1 MKNRTFTPRPYQN
14 LIVNHQLEI
23 PRGNTWAGMG
33 MGKTSSTLC
42 ALDIAY
48 MSGYYTEPTLVIAPL
63 RVAQSTWPDEL
74 IKWDFKNISIQ
85 PIIGNSKQ
93 RADALKNPNA
103 NVFTTNYENLPWLV
117 ETLGA
122 KWPFKQ
128 IIADESTKL
137 KSFRLRGG
145 GTRAASL
152 RNVAFKKVNFWQNLT
167 GTPAPNGLIDLW
179 GQNWFID
186 GGQRLGR
193 TIEAF
198 TDRWF
203 NKIPIGDFYKIEPA
217 AFAQEQIQNA
227 LRDVCITLDA
237 KDWFDIKDP
246 ITTQIYVELPDK
258 IKKQYKQLEK
268 EMFLE
273 LGNNEIEAHNAAS
286 KTIKCLQFANG
297 ALYIDSYN
305 SFTEVHDLKI
315 QALESIISESNGMPV
330 LVAYH
335 FKHDEVRLLKAFKQA
350 RVLDNNPQ
358 TIKDWNNGKIP
369 ILLAHPDS
377 AGHGL
382 NLQDGGN
389 ILVYFAHWWNLES
402 SDQILERIGPTRQA
416 QSGYNRPVFIYEII
430 AKGTVDEDVIARKK
444 TKRNIQDILRES
456 MKRRGCV
463 V

>member
-1 MKNRTFTPRPYQN
+1 
-14 LIVNHQLEI
+14 
-23 PRGNTWAGMG
+23 

-48 MSGYYTEPTLVIAPL
+48 LSGHYDAPTLVIAPL
-63 RVAQSTWPDEL
+63 RVAQSTWPDEVK
-74 IKWDFKNISIQ
+74 KWDFANIDIQ
-85 PIIGNSKQ
+85 PIVGAKENRL
-93 RADALKNPNA
+93 RALQNNQA

-117 ETLGA
+117 ETLGD

-128 IIADESTKL
+128 VIADESTKL

-145 GTRAASL
+145 GVRAASL
-152 RNVAFKKVNFWQNLT
+152 RSVAFKKVNFWQNLT

-193 TIEAF
+193 TMSAF

-203 NKIPIGDFYKIEPA
+203 NKVPIGDFYKIIPA
-217 AFAQEQIQNA
+217 AFAQEQIQAA
-227 LRDVCITLDA
+227 LQDICITLEA
-237 KDWFDIKDP
+237 KDWFDISDP
-246 ITTQIYVELPDK
+246 VVTPIYIDLPDK
-258 IKKQYKQLEK
+258 LQRQYKQLER

-273 LGNNEIEAHNAAS
+273 FNGSDIEALNAAS

-297 ALYIDSYN
+297 AIYTDSN
-305 SFTEVHDLKI
+305 NNFTEVHDLKI
-315 QALESIISESNGMPV
+315 QALESIVNEANGMPV

-335 FKHDEVRLLKAFKQA
+335 FEHDKVRLLKAFRQA
-350 RVLDNNPQ
+350 RLLDNDPQ
-358 TIKDWNNGKIP
+358 TIRDWNAGKIP

-382 NLQDGGN
+382 NLQYGGN

-416 QSGYNRPVFIYEII
+416 QSGYDRPVFVYEII
-430 AKGTVDEDVIARKK
+430 TRGTVDEDVIERKK
-444 TKRNIQDILRES
+444 TKRSMQDILLES
-456 MKRRGCV
+456 MKRKGY
-463 V
+463 